1 MICMVKII
9 SDTIDIMI
17 IDCHPFVFRYL
28 EMCLTKGAGGRKAD
42 GRSIISR
49 IAINSIGR
57 DLAFDFV
64 RDRWDEVV
72 AK

>member
-1 MICMVKII
+1 
-9 SDTIDIMI
+9 
-17 IDCHPFVFRYL
+17 
-28 EMCLTKGAGGRKAD
+28 MCLTKGSGVRKAD

>member
-1 MICMVKII
+1 MAFLINYYV
-9 SDTIDIMI
+9 
-17 IDCHPFVFRYL
+17 FFRYL
-28 EMCLTKGAGGRKAD
+28 EMCLTKGSGVRKAD